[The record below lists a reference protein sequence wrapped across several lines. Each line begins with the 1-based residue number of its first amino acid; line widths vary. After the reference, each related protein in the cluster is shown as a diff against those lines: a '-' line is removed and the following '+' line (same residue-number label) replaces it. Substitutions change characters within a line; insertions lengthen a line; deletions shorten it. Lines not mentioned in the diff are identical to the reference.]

1 MSLYVEKQLG
11 KQLEREEKLRGERR
25 WKRKKNLR
33 QKTSISC
40 IVCVFT
46 QTIATYCTA
55 NNTVTS
61 LSAREKKEISIECS
75 ERS

>member
-33 QKTSISC
+33 QKTSIR
-40 IVCVFT
+40 
-46 QTIATYCTA
+46 ATA
-55 NNTVTS
+55 V
-61 LSAREKKEISIECS
+61 
-75 ERS
+75 